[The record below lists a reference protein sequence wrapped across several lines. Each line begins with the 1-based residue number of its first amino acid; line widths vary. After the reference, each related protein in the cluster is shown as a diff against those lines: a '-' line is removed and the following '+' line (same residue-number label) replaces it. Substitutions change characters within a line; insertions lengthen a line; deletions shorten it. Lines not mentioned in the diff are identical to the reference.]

1 RTASAGSRTLSR
13 ISSEVTDA
21 RSEAFFLISGAEK
34 PGVSV
39 GTMKPRIP
47 SSVRAHTMATSATEP
62 LVIHIFEPLST
73 QSLPSRRALVRID
86 AGSEPE
92 SASVRPQQPITGPAA
107 MRGGHSWYGSSDPHF
122 QIGNIAGAPCTET
135 KDLMPES
142 PASSSMQA
150 RP

>member
-1 RTASAGSRTLSR
+1 MPNRAASRHDSGPRIEATPGGAAAAGRRTLSR
-13 ISSEVTDA
+13 IRSEVTDA
-21 RSEAFFLISGAEK
+21 RSEAFFLISGGEK

-86 AGSEPE
+86 AG
-92 SASVRPQQPITGPAA
+92 
-107 MRGGHSWYGSSDPHF
+107 
-122 QIGNIAGAPCTET
+122 
-135 KDLMPES
+135 
-142 PASSSMQA
+142 
-150 RP
+150 